1 MTLSNPTLSKEEKKL
16 AILKAQEAREKIFK
30 LVVKI
35 ISWETASMD
44 SIVIR
49 SGDKITSQE
58 WAKYKSHLLDISKTE
73 GIDKVKSKLAA
84 SYQAIKQNSGFK

>member
-1 MTLSNPTLSKEEKKL
+1 MALSNPILSKEEKKL
-16 AILKAQEAREKIFK
+16 AILKAQQAREKIFK

-58 WAKYKSHLLDISKTE
+58 WAKYRNHLLDISKTE

-84 SYQAIKQNSGFK
+84 SYQAIKENSGFK